1 MRRKHV
7 QVPERK
13 YPVVNMLFP
22 FCSFKCLLVGR
33 GQRFKKFMT
42 SLCLSVCVCMRG
54 AVCRGRLYV
63 CEYCAFMSL
72 TIFRIFCVYFIDL
85 NTILIYPHISSDTS
99 IYWSFR
105 HLQACGCLINSLLV
119 WFDYLYSL
127 PPPLFFKR
135 ITWLAVRMAPNL
147 IIHLQPL
154 STLSA
159 SLNVTLFIPIL
170 CLKNHLWSPFT
181 EQKYGQADK
190 AED

>member
-127 PPPLFFKR
+127 PPPFFLRELHGWQWGWLR
-135 ITWLAVRMAPNL
+135 ISSFIYNHFLPSLHHWIWLCSFPY
-147 IIHLQPL
+147 
-154 STLSA
+154 SA
-159 SLNVTLFIPIL
+159 
-170 CLKNHLWSPFT
+170 
-181 EQKYGQADK
+181 
-190 AED
+190 